1 MWVLHSWSPWL
12 THSNTFLM
20 WHSYFNTIFIYSFKI
35 SLNHNSEKCWREDK
49 LLELYNFPQSWKGG
63 RGRRKKVKEYILFKD
78 SQQNK
83 EYRVNSVQ
91 FTIFKSSSQYCS
103 KCHPKPLPPRK
114 KIYSKSKTILQY
126 SNRGGEVP
134 ENPKRPQPLI
144 RSLTHTRTQQSCTM
158 TDTASTQRKVNHT
171 CTHTKLSTRCFW
183 RDVKEVRNN
192 QLKRNVLWG
201 EREKKKQDKKHT
213 HTHGGVIYFYTR
225 AGSGIVSRSQTV
237 REAERWGVREESR
250 RREAMLSHASPPRN
264 RSALA
269 QS

>member
-35 SLNHNSEKCWREDK
+35 SLNHNSEKWWREDK
-49 LLELYNFPQSWKGG
+49 LLELYNFPQSWKGEG
-63 RGRRKKVKEYILFKD
+63 GGEKKKVKEYILFKD

-126 SNRGGEVP
+126 SNRGG
-134 ENPKRPQPLI
+134 KCQ
-144 RSLTHTRTQQSCTM
+144 RTQ
-158 TDTASTQRKVNHT
+158 
-171 CTHTKLSTRCFW
+171 
-183 RDVKEVRNN
+183 RD
-192 QLKRNVLWG
+192 
-201 EREKKKQDKKHT
+201 
-213 HTHGGVIYFYTR
+213 
-225 AGSGIVSRSQTV
+225 
-237 REAERWGVREESR
+237 
-250 RREAMLSHASPPRN
+250 LSHSFAHSHAHNSP
-264 RSALA
+264 ALWLTLLQHRGRWITPA
-269 QS
+269 RTPN